1 VNVRPPCDA
10 QDHPGGRAAFRRE
23 ALPALVVLAVI
34 VAVVSGGYLAGG
46 ALAQPAGRPVS
57 VGGGVELQPIS
68 GWSLAARLGTD
79 HVRLTR
85 GGGNLDVLVSA
96 ASDPASLLHRY
107 LSALERPPSQL
118 SVSPDPQSVTLESGA
133 RGLRVFYVGLVP
145 SREVTSIEG
154 EITAVVTPG
163 GVGVL
168 FDGWAPKG
176 LFSYVEN
183 DLEHMIGTARI
194 SSPGGGS

>member
-1 VNVRPPCDA
+1 MSVQPPPDA
-10 QDHPGGRAAFRRE
+10 QDHRGGRAAFSRE

-46 ALAQPAGRPVS
+46 ALAQPVGPPVS
-57 VGGGVELQPIS
+57 VGGAVELQPIS
-68 GWSLAARLGTD
+68 GWTVAARLGTD

-96 ASDPASLLHRY
+96 ATDPASLLHRY
-107 LSALERPPSQL
+107 LSALGRPPSQL
-118 SVSPDPQSVTLESGA
+118 SVSPDPRSVTLESGA
-133 RGLRVFYVGLVP
+133 GGLRVFYVGLVP
-145 SREVTSIEG
+145 SREVASIEG

-194 SSPGGGS
+194 SPRGGGS